1 MQNITIAVVSLNCKQ
16 DQKEHNLEKIHE
28 WTQKACEKGAELIL
42 FPELS
47 ICGWPKSS
55 ISTIAEAVPGIS
67 TDQLS
72 YIAQQQ
78 KCYISAGLAE
88 RDGQSFYSTQVIVG
102 PDGYIG
108 KARKIN
114 PVPGEDEFSKGDEL
128 PVFDIGKCKIG
139 FCLCYD
145 IGFPEICL
153 ILTLKGAEL
162 IFVPRAGGPLQKPP
176 KSANASMK
184 TGGPRSIL
192 HIARAYENKVYLA
205 MTNQSGIAEEDDY
218 GKIYYP
224 GMASIISPVGQVL
237 CEFEKQSTKTRMLI
251 YTMETQLLEEARR
264 YFPKSDNIF
273 KDRINWINQH
283 LMKLLNRN
291 QLAVGTEI

>member
-1 MQNITIAVVSLNCKQ
+1 VQNIVIAVISLNCKQ
-16 DQKEHNLEKIHE
+16 GQKEHNLEKIHE
-28 WTQKACEKGAELIL
+28 WTQKAYEKGAELIL

-55 ISTIAEAVPGIS
+55 ISTIAEEIPGVS

-88 RDGQSFYSTQVIVG
+88 RDKQSFYSTQVIVG

-114 PVPGEDEFSKGDEL
+114 PAPGEDELSKGDEL

-145 IGFPEICL
+145 ISFPEICL

-162 IFVPRAGGPLQKPP
+162 IFVPRAGGPLSKPL
-176 KSANASMK
+176 KGASASIK

-205 MTNQSGIAEEDDY
+205 MANQSGVAKEDTGD
-218 GKIYYP
+218 KMYYP
-224 GMASIISPVGQVL
+224 GMACIISSNGQVL
-237 CEFEKQSTKTRMLI
+237 CEFEKQSTRTRMII
-251 YTMETQLLEEARR
+251 YTLEAQLLEESRR
-264 YFPKSDNIF
+264 YFPKSGDIL
-273 KDRINWINQH
+273 KDRACWIDKH
-283 LMKLLNRN
+283 LEKIGKCV
-291 QLAVGTEI
+291 QK